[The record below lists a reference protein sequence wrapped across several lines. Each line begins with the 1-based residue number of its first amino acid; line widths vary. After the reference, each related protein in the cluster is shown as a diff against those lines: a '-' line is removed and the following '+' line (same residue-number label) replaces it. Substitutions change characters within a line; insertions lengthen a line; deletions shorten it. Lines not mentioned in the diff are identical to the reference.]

1 MENFKPSVPAEVQ
14 AKIKNVAEII
24 LASAENS
31 VMAEFHI
38 EYYGDWRIEEIQGN
52 HKPGWIAYQDGGFS
66 VSGLVCSGWGS
77 GNYITQDQ
85 EDNILAQE
93 KYCIE
98 AFISDYDLE
107 IEYSDFDADNLPQEL
122 QEKFGDYERE
132 YLDDPA
138 LLQWQVY
145 VKGEKI
151 SLCASLNYRDS
162 PYYRLKYAEYIIDR
176 EIDLAVFMA
185 MADEDV
191 VRMLILP
198 A

>member
-1 MENFKPSVPAEVQ
+1 MENFKPSVPANAQ
-14 AKIKNVAEII
+14 AKIKNIADLI
-24 LASAENS
+24 LANAENS

-38 EYYGDWRIEEIQGN
+38 EDYSDWRIEEIQGN
-52 HKPGWIAYQDGGFS
+52 HKPGWCAYQDGGFS
-66 VSGLVCSGWGS
+66 VSGFVYSGWSS
-77 GNYITQDQ
+77 GCYITQGQ

-107 IEYSDFDADNLPQEL
+107 IEYSDFDADKLPQEL
-122 QEKFGDYERE
+122 QDKFYDYERE
-132 YLDDPA
+132 YMDEPA

-145 VKGEKI
+145 IKGEKI
-151 SLCASLNYRDS
+151 SLCASLNYKDA
-162 PYYRLKYAEYIIDR
+162 PYYRQKYTEYIIDR
-176 EIDLAVFMA
+176 EIDLDVFMA

-198 A
+198 I

>member
-1 MENFKPSVPAEVQ
+1 MENFKNSVPANVQ
-14 AKIKNVAEII
+14 AKIKNIADVI
-24 LASAENS
+24 LANAENS

-38 EYYGDWRIEEIQGN
+38 EYYSDWRIEEIHGN
-52 HKPGWIAYQDGGFS
+52 YKPGWIPYQDGGFS
-66 VSGLVCSGWGS
+66 VSGFVCSGWSS
-77 GNYITQDQ
+77 GGYITQGQ
-85 EDNILAQE
+85 EDNMLAQE

-107 IEYSDFDADNLPQEL
+107 IEYSDFDYNDLDEEL
-122 QEKFGDYERE
+122 QDKFSDYERE

-145 VKGEKI
+145 IKDDKI
-151 SLCASLNYRDS
+151 ILCASLNYRDA
-162 PYYRLKYAEYIIDR
+162 PYYRQKYAEYIIDR
-176 EIDLAVFMA
+176 EIDLDVFMA

-198 A
+198 I